1 MSAYQL
7 GDLPPSAGWSPG
19 RHQQNP
25 FDGSFPDTEYQST
38 YESLRSTSSQ
48 QQFPRERV
56 DDEAELLPKA
66 GSAPSITSPSAK
78 ISGFFRSL
86 TTSTSLSTPPYGA
99 PFFANEPRR
108 SKWWRWNPSWN
119 LYLFFAF
126 GVACAIGH
134 HAYYASLDGKPA
146 ADQLQ
151 MLRYGMALAFASK
164 AGLSAAV
171 VLAYRQRVW
180 TTVRTKMMGV
190 VALDSLFAA
199 TEDLWALLNWE
210 MIRTAKIA
218 VALAVFVWV
227 APLVVILT
235 GNTLLVE
242 PSTAVIESVCPGVR
256 TLNFAKEE
264 EYEWRDPPRI
274 AQLFEIPLSLWNTTK
289 PSDSEPPGWF
299 DYYTA
304 PYPTLEQTSTIGAFL
319 EQAVMRKNAQIET
332 CGSGWN
338 CTFEIKFTAPAY
350 RCTELASGVGSKA
363 KNLTQESGSIAPPFD
378 TDIILPKGRHSYY
391 AFNTGG
397 DYSTV
402 QMKDVGIGGIPN
414 MEPPYPKN
422 FGAFRTEPVVWIGYA
437 EIADPTK
444 PIPTDP
450 SSPEWETAFIP
461 KLFACENYESS
472 YTVRVKYAEGAQSIN
487 TTNLTHHNPVINT
500 TFLPHVDANDGTSDN
515 ITAVPESNYILPTDK
530 ARYRR
535 TAAYH
540 SLGLMLRTFLNGTI
554 LIDKD
559 LVNPIV
565 NTPAIQTR
573 LLDPQNNYFP
583 RANLQSLVQPFYEEI
598 ILSMLSQPQFAPVV
612 WAAKPD
618 EQSGQLVKDEEGY
631 RYPCSKSRTR
641 NMYKYHARD
650 LWIVYS
656 IAILLALVGV
666 VTGSWAM
673 GGNQGGLRDTKWSDI
688 VAATRGPALDKVNW
702 EGRTGEVPVPV
713 QDVGALRVG
722 YGVVGG
728 GVADGGLATGW
739 EGTRYGFGLE
749 GEVRQVKREGSIW
762 KLASSKG
769 SLSQQRL

>member
-1 MSAYQL
+1 
-7 GDLPPSAGWSPG
+7 
-19 RHQQNP
+19 
-25 FDGSFPDTEYQST
+25 
-38 YESLRSTSSQ
+38 
-48 QQFPRERV
+48 
-56 DDEAELLPKA
+56 
-66 GSAPSITSPSAK
+66 
-78 ISGFFRSL
+78 
-86 TTSTSLSTPPYGA
+86 
-99 PFFANEPRR
+99 
-108 SKWWRWNPSWN
+108 
-119 LYLFFAF
+119 
-126 GVACAIGH
+126 
-134 HAYYASLDGKPA
+134 
-146 ADQLQ
+146 

-171 VLAYRQRVW
+171 VLAFRQRVW
-180 TTVRTKMMGV
+180 TTVRTKMMRV

-210 MIRTAKIA
+210 VIRTAKVA

-227 APLVVILT
+227 APLMVILT

-242 PSTAVIESVCPGVR
+242 PSTAVISSECAGVR

-264 EYEWRDPPRI
+264 EFEWRNPPRVEG
-274 AQLFEIPLSLWNTTK
+274 LWEIPLSLWNTTK
-289 PSDSEPPGWF
+289 PKDEEPEGWF

-304 PYPTLEQTSTIGAFL
+304 PYPTLERTSTIGAFL
-319 EQAVMRKNAQIET
+319 DQAVTRKGAQVET

-338 CTFEIKFTAPAY
+338 CTFEIKFVAPAY
-350 RCTELASGVGSKA
+350 KCTELASGIGSKA
-363 KNLTQESGSIAPPFD
+363 KNLTQESGSMAPPFD
-378 TDIILPKGRHSYY
+378 TDIILPKGAFSYY

-402 QMKDVGIGGIPN
+402 QMKDVGIGGVPN
-414 MEPPYPKN
+414 TKPPYPKN

-437 EIADPTK
+437 EIADPSK

-450 SSPEWETAFIP
+450 SSPEWATAFIP

-472 YTVRVKYAEGAQSIN
+472 YTINVRYAEGIQFIN
-487 TTNLTHHNPVINT
+487 TTNLTFHHPVINT
-500 TFLPHVDANDGTSDN
+500 TFLPRVDANDGTGDN
-515 ITAVPESNYILPTDK
+515 VTAIPESNYIMPTDK

-554 LIDKD
+554 SIDKD

-565 NTPAIQTR
+565 NTKAIQTR
-573 LLDPQNNYFP
+573 LLDPRNNYFP
-583 RANLQSLVQPFYEEI
+583 RPNLQSLVQPFYEDI

-618 EQSGQLVKDEEGY
+618 EQSGQLVRDEEGY
-631 RYPCSKSRTR
+631 RFPCSKSRTR

-656 IAILLALVGV
+656 IAITLALVGV
-666 VTGSWAM
+666 VTGSWTM

-688 VAATRGPALDKVNW
+688 VAATRGPALDGVNW
-702 EGRTGEVPVPV
+702 EGRPGEAPAR
-713 QDVGALRVG
+713 DVRELRVG

-728 GVADGGLATGW
+728 EVTGGGAEGDGRATGW

-762 KLASSKG
+762 KL
-769 SLSQQRL
+769 